1 MAGYLVTNGQP
12 RGYPLG
18 IKDESRGRDI
28 LTPITRPQFFP
39 LFFILAQR
47 TFDDAFTLNG
57 ASSELLGPETFN
69 KDSVYY
75 THANAYVKSLLKK
88 ANQMIVE
95 TVKLPGATK
104 AVLRFSVEVIP
115 TDLDVYT
122 RVSDEKF
129 GIVGDVAVNAL
140 GARTVEDTIYGSK
153 LVLHAGVHVYPVGEQ
168 REFGKAKIHQFRPA
182 GQTVNPNDPNSP
194 LVSKLTLNGNTF
206 SAESTIYPWF
216 DVELSSYGRDG
227 NLNGMRIYTPTTR
240 DDNGPQLSDMKLN
253 RSAIYRIMSVNK
265 EDQNASP
272 EPTYLLTGDVAI
284 DVTFKKET
292 FSKLSGNPI
301 SADRTLVP
309 AYSKKASPNGAAQI
323 LSLIH
328 I

>member
-122 RVSDEKF
+122 RVSDENF
-129 GIVGDVAVNAL
+129 GIVGDVTVDAL
-140 GARTVEDTIYGSK
+140 GARSCRCCPQ
-153 LVLHAGVHVYPVGEQ
+153 AGACGGTRRRSVHHVQ
-168 REFGKAKIHQFRPA
+168 SRADQQA
-182 GQTVNPNDPNSP
+182 
-194 LVSKLTLNGNTF
+194 
-206 SAESTIYPWF
+206 
-216 DVELSSYGRDG
+216 GRDC
-227 NLNGMRIYTPTTR
+227 PH
-240 DDNGPQLSDMKLN
+240 
-253 RSAIYRIMSVNK
+253 
-265 EDQNASP
+265 
-272 EPTYLLTGDVAI
+272 
-284 DVTFKKET
+284 
-292 FSKLSGNPI
+292 
-301 SADRTLVP
+301 P
-309 AYSKKASPNGAAQI
+309 A
-323 LSLIH
+323 
-328 I
+328 